1 MLYAGVC
8 SARTKHPALHPWD
21 IPTHRVWN
29 PRRSPEE
36 LSDIERQGGEEIVL
50 TDNYILEGIKED
62 ATILIFLPP
71 PDMERTTTREPSSD
85 QARHLETPP
94 SSHQIFVQVP
104 DTWSET
110 GRKPAYIQTMPIP
123 ASLETLKN
131 GLSQLLSI
139 PTQAF
144 RIQYGGK
151 THNDYC
157 PLETQGITNG
167 TTVWMTIGGLF
178 GGADTTMAD
187 TPPLTSSAATPIR
200 RLTQTHYKETQ
211 ASICQGP
218 ILGTYSDRGL

>member
-123 ASLETLKN
+123 ACLETIKK

-139 PTQAF
+139 PTQNF
-144 RIQYGGK
+144 LIQ
-151 THNDYC
+151 
-157 PLETQGITNG
+157 
-167 TTVWMTIGGLF
+167 
-178 GGADTTMAD
+178 
-187 TPPLTSSAATPIR
+187 
-200 RLTQTHYKETQ
+200 
-211 ASICQGP
+211 
-218 ILGTYSDRGL
+218 